1 MFSST
6 AFDYINVLDKA
17 ADASWLRNSTIANN
31 IANATT
37 PEFKRYDVDFESLLE
52 MELTDSKYN
61 TNLNKKVHDIHQ
73 DHLIATAQL
82 DPNADYYSYREDGNN
97 VDIHVENVELASEQL
112 RYSAITDSI
121 TQEFNRMKS
130 AISK

>member
-17 ADASWLRNSTIANN
+17 ADASWLRESTIANN

-37 PEFKRYDVDFESLLE
+37 PDFKRYDVDFPSLLK
-52 MELTDSKYN
+52 MELTDSKYK
-61 TNLNKKVHDIHQ
+61 TNLDSRIHNVHM
-73 DHLIATAQL
+73 DHLVATAQL
-82 DPNADYYSYREDGNN
+82 DMEAENYSYREDGNN
-97 VDIHVENVELASEQL
+97 VDIQTENVELASEQI

-121 TQEFNRMKS
+121 NQEFSRMKS
-130 AISK
+130 VIK

>member
-17 ADASWLRNSTIANN
+17 ADASWLRETTIANN
-31 IANATT
+31 VANATT
-37 PEFKRYDVDFESLLE
+37 PDFKRYDVDFPSLLK
-52 MELTDSKYN
+52 MELTDSKYK
-61 TNLNKKVHDIHQ
+61 TNLDSRIHNVHM

-82 DPNADYYSYREDGNN
+82 DMEAENYSYREDGNN
-97 VDIHVENVELASEQL
+97 VDIQTENVELASEQI

-121 TQEFNRMKS
+121 SQEFSRMKS
-130 AISK
+130 VIK